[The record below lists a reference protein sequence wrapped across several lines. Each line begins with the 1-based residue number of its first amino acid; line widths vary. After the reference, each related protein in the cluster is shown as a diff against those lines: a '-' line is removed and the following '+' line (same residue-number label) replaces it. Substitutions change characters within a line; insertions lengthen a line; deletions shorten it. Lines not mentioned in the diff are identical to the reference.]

1 MKIVGPNAFAN
12 ALTGDLSY
20 VQRSYAV
27 TAREGNE
34 CSSFRPR
41 ILRDWVLNPCV
52 AESRIFR
59 EIRVRKLHPLL
70 EGRRA
75 GERASCYGCAF
86 SRLLRP
92 VVARGRAESKGGTG
106 RRSTRSTQ
114 SCPVYRSGSFPRG
127 VWICGDAL
135 VGANGTPI
143 LWGRQ

>member
-20 VQRSYAV
+20 VQRSAYAV

-75 GERASCYGCAF
+75 GERASCYGCAL
-86 SRLLRP
+86 SRLRP
-92 VVARGRAESKGGTG
+92 RVALLPKLSQKGVLVVVAAARHSP
-106 RRSTRSTQ
+106 SL
-114 SCPVYRSGSFPRG
+114 
-127 VWICGDAL
+127 L
-135 VGANGTPI
+135 VEV
-143 LWGRQ
+143 

>member
-20 VQRSYAV
+20 VQRSAYAV

-92 VVARGRAESKGGTG
+92 VVARGRAESKGCTG
-106 RRSTRSTQ
+106 RSSSRSTQ
-114 SCPVYRSGSFPRG
+114 SVPACRSELFHRT
-127 VWICGDAL
+127 VRICGDAL
-135 VGANGTPI
+135 AGAN
-143 LWGRQ
+143 

>member
-20 VQRSYAV
+20 VQRSAYAV

-34 CSSFRPR
+34 CSSLRPR

-59 EIRVRKLHPLL
+59 EIRVRKLHALL

-75 GERASCYGCAF
+75 GERVSCYGCAL
-86 SRLLRP
+86 SRLRP
-92 VVARGRAESKGGTG
+92 RVALCAQAESKGCIG
-106 RRSTRSTQ
+106 RIISRSPQ
-114 SCPVYRSGSFPRG
+114 YLP
-127 VWICGDAL
+127 
-135 VGANGTPI
+135 
-143 LWGRQ
+143 